1 MMLFWI
7 LAITDL
13 IMVGITWAVYGSSAT
28 YRDGMLLG
36 VHLPESA
43 ISLSPVAQLTD
54 SYQKHIRKFYLLHL
68 VLGVVVAIPFFWL
81 ASIGITLWCIWFCV
95 FLARAVSLLY
105 SAHRQLYLLKLE
117 QGLGNTTKEPFTAA
131 ADTRTAIHTQKAALP
146 LYWHL
151 LPLVMVFIPLF
162 FSRIRNYILTDT
174 SGGIFLITWI
184 VLWLFFLLF
193 AWGYS
198 KNGNRIYSAH
208 TEINV
213 AINAQ
218 EHRYWS
224 QMFFFYSL
232 CNSLAFISEIF
243 FLANDLEWYWWSHLL
258 FFIFQTIPIVA
269 VFVMYFRLKK
279 KKAQILAADDE
290 PMYVDDDYYWRNG
303 WYDNPADPRFMVPD
317 RFCGTNFTTNM
328 GRPAGKILT
337 ASMFVVV
344 AGMLI
349 WMCGLFIR
357 MDFVPIRMTIDGTQV
372 SITSGYTDT
381 SFSTDEILDLQLL
394 DSLPDD
400 SFVCS
405 NGSADGHQLLGVF
418 RGKKT
423 GPCRMYVELD
433 ESPVLS
439 IQTDEYTVFLTAPTK
454 MQAENWYQELK
465 DHMFDN

>member
-13 IMVGITWAVYGSSAT
+13 IMVGITWAVYGSSTT

-43 ISLSPVAQLTD
+43 VSLSPVAQLTD
-54 SYQKHIRKFYLLHL
+54 SYKKHTRQFYLLHL
-68 VLGVVVAIPFFWL
+68 ILGVVVAIPFFWL
-81 ASIGITLWCIWFCV
+81 VSIGITLWCIWLCV
-95 FLARAVSLLY
+95 FLIRAVSLLY

-117 QGLGNTTKEPFTAA
+117 QGLGNTTEEPFTAA
-131 ADTRTAIHTQKAALP
+131 ADTRTAVHTQKAALP

-162 FSRIRNYILTDT
+162 FSRIRSYIFTDT
-174 SGGIFLITWI
+174 TGGIFLITWI
-184 VLWLFFLLF
+184 VLWLFFLLL

-198 KNGNRIYSAH
+198 KTGNRIYSAH

-213 AINAQ
+213 AISTQ

-224 QMFFFYSL
+224 RMFFFYSL

-258 FFIFQTIPIVA
+258 FFIFQTIPIV
-269 VFVMYFRLKK
+269 VIFVIYFRLRK
-279 KKAQILAADDE
+279 KKAQILATDDE

-317 RFCGTNFTTNM
+317 RFCTTNFTTNM

-337 ASMFVVV
+337 VSMFVVV
-344 AGMLI
+344 AGLLI

-357 MDFVPIRMTIDGTQV
+357 MDFVPVQMSIDGTQV

-381 SFSTDEILDLQLL
+381 SFSTDEILNLQLL

-400 SFVCS
+400 SFVRS

-423 GPCRMYVELD
+423 GPCRMYVQLD
-433 ESPVLS
+433 KSPVLS
-439 IQTDEYTVFLTAPTK
+439 IQTDQYTVFITAETGA
-454 MQAENWYQELK
+454 QTENWYQELK

>member
-303 WYDNPADPRFMVPD
+303 WYDNPADPLFMVPD

-400 SFVCS
+400 SFVRS

>member
-13 IMVGITWAVYGSSAT
+13 IMVGIAYAVYGNSAK

-43 ISLSPVAQLTD
+43 LSLSPVAQLTD
-54 SYQKHIRKFYLLHL
+54 SYKKHTRQFYLLHL
-68 VLGVVVAIPFFWL
+68 ILGVIVVLPSFWRT
-81 ASIGITLWCIWFCV
+81 SIAITLWCIWFCV

-117 QGLGNTTKEPFTAA
+117 QGLGNITEEPFTAA
-131 ADTRTAIHTQKAALP
+131 ADTRTAVHTQKAVLP

-151 LPLVMVFIPLF
+151 FPLVMVFIPLF
-162 FSRIRNYILTDT
+162 FSRIRSYILADT
-174 SGGIFLITWI
+174 TGGIFLITWI
-184 VLWLFFLLF
+184 VLWLFFFLL

-198 KNGNRIYSAH
+198 KTGNRIYSAH

-213 AINAQ
+213 AINTQ
-218 EHRYWS
+218 EHHYWS
-224 QMFFFYSL
+224 RMFFFYSL
-232 CNSLAFISEIF
+232 CNSLAFISEII

-258 FFIFQTIPIVA
+258 FFVFQTIPIIMIV
-269 VFVMYFRLKK
+269 VMYFRLRKK
-279 KKAQILAADDE
+279 KTQILATDDQ

-317 RFCGTNFTTNM
+317 RFCTTNFTTNM

-337 ASMFVVV
+337 VSMFVVV
-344 AGMLI
+344 AGLLI
-349 WMCGLFIR
+349 WMCGLFLRI
-357 MDFVPIRMTIDGTQV
+357 DFVPVRMSIDGTQV
-372 SITSGYTDT
+372 SITSGYTDAT
-381 SFSTDEILDLQLL
+381 FSTDEIRDLELL
-394 DSLPDD
+394 DALPDD
-400 SFVCS
+400 SFVRV
-405 NGSADGHQLLGVF
+405 NGSDDGQQLLGVF
-418 RGKKT
+418 KGQNT
-423 GPCRMYVELD
+423 GPCRMYVQLD

-454 MQAENWYQELK
+454 IQVENWYQELK
-465 DHMFDN
+465 DHMFVG

>member
-28 YRDGMLLG
+28 YRNGMLLG

-43 ISLSPVAQLTD
+43 VSLSPVAQLTD
-54 SYQKHIRKFYLLHL
+54 SYKKHTRLFYLLHL

-95 FLARAVSLLY
+95 FLIRAVSLLY

-117 QGLGNTTKEPFTAA
+117 QGLENPTEEPFTAA
-131 ADTRTAIHTQKAALP
+131 ADTRTAVHTQKAALP

-162 FSRIRNYILTDT
+162 FSRIRSYIFTDT
-174 SGGIFLITWI
+174 TGGIFLITWI
-184 VLWLFFLLF
+184 VLWLFFLLL

-198 KNGNRIYSAH
+198 KTGNRIYSAH

-213 AINAQ
+213 AINTQ

-224 QMFFFYSL
+224 RMFFFYNL

-258 FFIFQTIPIVA
+258 FFIFQTIPIV
-269 VFVMYFRLKK
+269 VIFVIYFRLRK
-279 KKAQILAADDE
+279 KKAQILSADDE

-317 RFCGTNFTTNM
+317 RFCTTNFTTNM

-337 ASMFVVV
+337 VSMFVVV
-344 AGMLI
+344 AGLLI

-357 MDFVPIRMTIDGTQV
+357 MDFVPVQMSIDGTQV

-381 SFSTDEILDLQLL
+381 SFSTDEIRDLQLL

-400 SFVCS
+400 SFVRS

-423 GPCRMYVELD
+423 GPCRMYVQLD
-433 ESPVLS
+433 KSPVLS
-439 IQTDEYTVFLTAPTK
+439 IQTDQYTVFITAETGA
-454 MQAENWYQELK
+454 QTENWYRTLK
-465 DHMFDN
+465 DHMFVG